1 MYIQEAPTFE
11 IPARYLE
18 DSGLFC
24 KRESRDSIVL
34 FCRSEFARQFRFLK
48 ETVMVQGCLGWILGA
63 PGCGKS
69 SAAFAFLT
77 SELDNPDWR
86 FTWIHMESSIIFCVS
101 FDRNRST
108 AFKKDYD
115 EVDSIKTYLRQST
128 GGKRHF
134 VFLDGYYSVG
144 SAAAKQQ
151 RVSDACENWLD
162 QDRDN
167 HRLCKLCSMTT
178 RGKTNMDEDWRK
190 RVAVCRIS
198 SWTLNEYQKAFLQPE
213 VEECYGDNLDS
224 SMLKNSDQQE
234 LADKVESKHYFA
246 GGCARYMFSYPTVD
260 VLENVREAISSF
272 ADIYPYLSGEIGE
285 QSVPAINCLLCT
297 FVSQEG
303 EEPEMTTLI
312 VSSYA
317 ASEFAF
323 KQGPELIQRLAKNLY
338 SAFNPVVQGILF
350 EMWFFALIRVGDVV
364 LNRLGH
370 NVKFEKAKIRN
381 VDPVS
386 PIPLPSCSKIWFKPV
401 KWNQGG
407 YNAVHV
413 DYDECLVSF
422 IQVTKSPQHS
432 LKLEYFSELLSNL
445 TLKRPK
451 TSKVRVEII
460 VLIPKEQVSK
470 FKISPVTGRGLLGS
484 YKTKNSKQWVKGKE
498 EGLVD
503 VLTFAQDWD

>member
-1 MYIQEAPTFE
+1 
-11 IPARYLE
+11 
-18 DSGLFC
+18 
-24 KRESRDSIVL
+24 
-34 FCRSEFARQFRFLK
+34 
-48 ETVMVQGCLGWILGA
+48 MVQGCLGWILGA

-234 LADKVESKHYFA
+234 LADKVESKYYFA
-246 GGCARYMFSYPTVD
+246 GGCARYMFSYPTVR
-260 VLENVREAISSF
+260 VLENIREAISSC

-285 QSVPAINCLLCT
+285 QSVPAINRLLCI

-317 ASEFAF
+317 ASGIAV
-323 KQGPELIQRLAKNLY
+323 KQGPELIRRLAKFLN
-338 SAFNPVVQGILF
+338 SAVNPVVQGVLF
-350 EMWFFALIRVGDVV
+350 EMWFFALIRQRDVV
-364 LNRLGH
+364 LNREGH
-370 NVKFEKAKIRN
+370 EVKFETAIIRN
-381 VDPVS
+381 VNPLSQIPV
-386 PIPLPSCSKIWFKPV
+386 PSFSKIWFKPV

-407 YNAVHV
+407 YDAVHV

-422 IQVTKSPQHS
+422 IQVTKSAKHS

-445 TLKRPK
+445 TLKKPV
-451 TSKVRVEII
+451 TSKARVEII
-460 VLIPKEQVSK
+460 FLVPKEQVSK
-470 FKISPVTGRGLLGS
+470 FKISPVTGSGLLGS
-484 YKTKNSKQWVKGKE
+484 YETKNSEPWIKGKE
-498 EGLVD
+498 KSLVD
-503 VLTFAQDWD
+503 VLTFAKDWD